1 MISQRIKEL
10 RSEKKLT
17 QNELA
22 SLLGIAKT
30 TLAAYE
36 QGKNEPSISM
46 LIKMAHCFNVSTDY
60 LIGLTQSRLPENR
73 NISEELNLSDKA
85 IEKMKQFTLVIDK
98 YNGISLADI
107 LNAIIVQPEF
117 DRLLKSILLTKTRT
131 SEDWNKMKNYMNE
144 GSSSLFSQEQVKE
157 LDRLRTMQE
166 FNNIVSHVTES
177 EITTYN
183 TIIHNND
190 SITISKHDE
199 APTE

>member
-1 MISQRIKEL
+1 
-10 RSEKKLT
+10 
-17 QNELA
+17 
-22 SLLGIAKT
+22 
-30 TLAAYE
+30 
-36 QGKNEPSISM
+36 
-46 LIKMAHCFNVSTDY
+46 
-60 LIGLTQSRLPENR
+60 
-73 NISEELNLSDKA
+73 
-85 IEKMKQFTLVIDK
+85 
-98 YNGISLADI
+98 
-107 LNAIIVQPEF
+107 
-117 DRLLKSILLTKTRT
+117 
-131 SEDWNKMKNYMNE
+131 MNE